1 LKTQKVSQ
9 QVATMVYVYVC
20 KKFKE
25 SMDMVSGKDSEW
37 ILNVLKFFL
46 KHRRKDMQKLERA
59 EISMKKR
66 IHAASYDSSSDIF
79 KINIVYKDQKGVDQE
94 LKWVIKVCRSD
105 VNDVASALLKQEK
118 QFYSRL
124 VSDLINT
131 VKQKSAGFLENARV
145 SPKDLILTPEFIYEE
160 TAHQADVSRHVL
172 VLDNLE
178 ERQFFGIP
186 SGVSLN
192 SSHFKIA
199 VKTIAK
205 IHAVGICHKMMLLHT
220 FAQQEA
226 AALSKKTCEDVEVDG
241 EHNKVLIG
249 KEGIFARFP
258 FLSDR
263 CNSMNFLISNRHT
276 FLNMYQQ
283 FLRCFPKEEYLID
296 IFEYIKISTDD
307 ILEIHKDED
316 PENGDEGGKEKYR
329 SNSINCDDHPLESI
343 CLGVLDSRSFL
354 FFYEEDENKENLKNI
369 QKGAKVQRS
378 HSDRAGNR
386 KTVPVKKNDSLKA
399 KVPKMDTNNGLKGTN
414 KIQNK
419 FIQKVKKSQ
428 DDAIVPPL
436 ELKKKSG
443 QQANPL
449 ATPLKAAIVNAK
461 YVTYNKV
468 TSDLA
473 VLFFTCGDT
482 IIRRF
487 YMIKMLTDFAE
498 TLGITLSSL
507 GVDTDQFRIKWQEF
521 IQEFQQHLL
530 YGFLVG
536 VLVAMANTDVTE
548 LNEFI
553 KNSSHPDKQSVEGP
567 IVNVGSGDCVNRA
580 VKLSPERITYL
591 LDMMKDIGS
600 YVESKDFELGLT
612 LTNFAR
618 YQELWS
624 MNDEHEDCEDDE
636 YEDEEE
642 EE

>member
-636 YEDEEE
+636 YEDQEEE
-642 EE
+642 E

>member
-1 LKTQKVSQ
+1 
-9 QVATMVYVYVC
+9 
-20 KKFKE
+20 
-25 SMDMVSGKDSEW
+25 MVSGKDSEW

-220 FAQQEA
+220 FAQQEVR
-226 AALSKKTCEDVEVDG
+226 LYQKKTCEDVEVDG

>member
-1 LKTQKVSQ
+1 
-9 QVATMVYVYVC
+9 
-20 KKFKE
+20 
-25 SMDMVSGKDSEW
+25 MVSGKDSEW

>member
-1 LKTQKVSQ
+1 
-9 QVATMVYVYVC
+9 MVYVYVC

-37 ILNVLKFFL
+37 ILNVLKFYL
-46 KHRRKDMQKLERA
+46 KHRRKEMQKLERA
-59 EISMKKR
+59 EVSMKKR
-66 IHAASYDSSSDIF
+66 IHEASYDSSSDIF
-79 KINIVYKDQKGVDQE
+79 KINLVYKDQKGVDRE

-124 VSDLINT
+124 LSDLINT

-145 SPKDLILTPEFIYEE
+145 SPRELILTPEFIYEE

-186 SGVSLN
+186 TGVSLN
-192 SSHFKIA
+192 TAHFKVA

-205 IHAVGICHKMMLLHT
+205 LHAVGICHKMMLLHT
-220 FAQQEA
+220 FQQQEA
-226 AALSKKTCEDVEVDG
+226 AALSKKTCEDVDVDG

-263 CNSMNFLISNRHT
+263 CNSMNYLITNRHT

-283 FLRCFPKEEYLID
+283 FLKCFPKEEYLID
-296 IFEYIKISTDD
+296 IFEYIKLSTED
-307 ILEIHKDED
+307 ILEIHRYEGEDESL
-316 PENGDEGGKEKYR
+316 KEKFR

-354 FFYEEDENKENLKNI
+354 YFYEEEENKENIKSMP
-369 QKGAKVQRS
+369 KGSKIQRS
-378 HSDRAGNR
+378 HSDRASSR
-386 KTVPVKKNDSLKA
+386 KNVPAKKNDSIKA
-399 KVPKMDTNNGLKGTN
+399 KVPKIDTNLKSDAVKGT
-414 KIQNK
+414 KLQNK
-419 FIQKVKKSQ
+419 LFQNVKKSQ

-443 QQANPL
+443 PANPL
-449 ATPLKAAIVNAK
+449 AKPLKAAIVNAK

-482 IIRRF
+482 MIRRF

-507 GVDTDQFRIKWQEF
+507 GVDTDQFVLNWQGF
-521 IQEFQQHLL
+521 IQEFQSHIL
-530 YGFLVG
+530 YGFMVG
-536 VLVAMANTDVTE
+536 VLVAMANTDVNE

-553 KNSSHPDKQSVEGP
+553 KNSPHPDKPVVEGP
-567 IVNVGSGDCVNRA
+567 KVSVGARCQGDISNRA
-580 VKLSPERITYL
+580 VKLSPERIVYL
-591 LDMMKDIGS
+591 LDMLKDIGS

-624 MNDEHEDCEDDE
+624 MNDDHEDDE
-636 YEDEEE
+636 DEYEEE
-642 EE
+642 EEEEEEEE

>member
-553 KNSSHPDKQSVEGP
+553 KNSPHPDKQSVEGP